1 MIKMTKMTIEE
12 AEYRLFQ
19 RMHTSG
25 SHAGL
30 RYGQAFFNHFGLH
43 KCIQNKEICDRLY
56 ELDGEEAQAYIA
68 EQFIIE

>member
-1 MIKMTKMTIEE
+1 MIKMTIEE

-19 RMHTSG
+19 MIHQSG
-25 SHAGL
+25 GHSGL

-43 KCIQNKEICDRLY
+43 KCVQNKNVCDRLY
-56 ELDGEEAQAYIA
+56 ELDGEEAKSYIA